1 MSFNVHQFVRPP
13 FGVEPIIIVAR
24 VEPRPQQARNA
35 NHRDVEPAQHPALD
49 AMPVLVPHGRFLFRV
64 HQYVLAQRNSSA
76 EAPDEIE
83 LDIPKPMPLLPAN
96 IEQEQQPQQILR
108 ELPHIQEDFLELPS
122 HDYIDTRK
130 TNNVTAVEITAP
142 NE

>member
-1 MSFNVHQFVRPP
+1 
-13 FGVEPIIIVAR
+13 
-24 VEPRPQQARNA
+24 
-35 NHRDVEPAQHPALD
+35 
-49 AMPVLVPHGRFLFRV
+49 MPVLVPHGRFLFRI

-83 LDIPKPMPLLPAN
+83 PDIPKPMPLLPAD

-108 ELPHIQEDFLELPS
+108 ELPHVQEDFLELS
-122 HDYIDTRK
+122 FHDYIDTRK